1 MKKSNFQGELLFLL
15 LVFGLLFMNFSI
27 PIKPVV
33 AEDNSYVDS
42 YQLQQGAARFYVM
55 NLTADANLLI
65 NCTAI
70 YKGVF
75 YIYIFDERP
84 ENSHILRDGS
94 LDVSMTDKAI
104 AYNETPSL
112 IYSESLNDTVSFVSL
127 NYTAPSYRLYYLEIV
142 IVENGPD
149 TFRLE
154 SSYAMQAYYIP
165 FIPGYNLEI
174 LASCAVFSTLLI
186 YLKIRKRKK

>member
-1 MKKSNFQGELLFLL
+1 
-15 LVFGLLFMNFSI
+15 MNFSI
-27 PIKPVV
+27 PIKPVA
-33 AEDNSYVDS
+33 AEDNIYEDS
-42 YQLQQGAARFYVM
+42 YQLQQGAARFYVV
-55 NLTADANLLI
+55 NLTSDANLFI

-84 ENSHILRDGS
+84 EDSHFLRDGS
-94 LDVSMTDKAI
+94 LDVSMTDKAV

-127 NYTAPSYRLYYLEIV
+127 NYTASSYQLYYLEIV
-142 IVENGPD
+142 IIENGPD

-174 LASCAVFSTLLI
+174 LASCAGFAIFLI
-186 YLKIRKRKK
+186 YFKIRKRKK